1 MVGIRQKTWLASGI
15 IYALFVFWYTDFG
28 GPLSDQEIDTWMV
41 TMEENGST
49 PESLGYYEEFLRN
62 DSGRQFLM
70 VNALDKNENPPN
82 VQGGQPGENSDQLM
96 ARYMEHIFPEFL
108 ALASH
113 PVYLGD
119 AVYRAIDIS
128 GMEEFEG
135 ADEWDQGALFR
146 YRSRRSFM
154 QLISNPELKKKHAFK
169 LAALEKTIAY
179 PTEVSFYPADL
190 RLLVGLIL
198 LSLTAL
204 LDALVLQRKTI
215 R

>member
-1 MVGIRQKTWLASGI
+1 
-15 IYALFVFWYTDFG
+15 
-28 GPLSDQEIDTWMV
+28 
-41 TMEENGST
+41 
-49 PESLGYYEEFLRN
+49 
-62 DSGRQFLM
+62 
-70 VNALDKNENPPN
+70 
-82 VQGGQPGENSDQLM
+82 
-96 ARYMEHIFPEFL
+96 
-108 ALASH
+108 
-113 PVYLGD
+113 
-119 AVYRAIDIS
+119 
-128 GMEEFEG
+128 MEEFEG